1 MTTVAK
7 ESRPLTLLVVDDSA
21 MMRRMIRRVA
31 TLSGAHVARILEAS
45 NGREA
50 LAILESE
57 HVDALFTDVNMPVM
71 TGPDLLREIERRSS
85 WPDLVRIIIST
96 DGSAARREEVN
107 GLDVRLYL
115 EKPFS
120 PEIMRDVLD
129 AVTRSTR

>member
-1 MTTVAK
+1 MTTVAH
-7 ESRPLTLLVVDDSA
+7 EARPLTLLIVDDSA
-21 MMRRMIRRVA
+21 MMRKMIRRVA
-31 TLSGAHVARILEAS
+31 TLSGAQVARILEAA

-50 LAILESE
+50 LEILESE
-57 HVDALFTDVNMPVM
+57 HVDALFTDINMPVM

-96 DGSAARREEVN
+96 DGSVARREEVN

-129 AVTRSTR
+129 AVTRSAR